1 MNFEELPEFLQREV
15 EEIRRA
21 DRLARLQAGLAGSVI
36 VAIMAGAIVL
46 GVRAWIDLAGV
57 S

>member
-21 DRLARLQAGLAGSVI
+21 DRLARLQAGIAGSVI
-36 VAIMAGAIVL
+36 VVIMAGAIVL
-46 GVRAWIDLAGV
+46 GLKAWFDLAGG